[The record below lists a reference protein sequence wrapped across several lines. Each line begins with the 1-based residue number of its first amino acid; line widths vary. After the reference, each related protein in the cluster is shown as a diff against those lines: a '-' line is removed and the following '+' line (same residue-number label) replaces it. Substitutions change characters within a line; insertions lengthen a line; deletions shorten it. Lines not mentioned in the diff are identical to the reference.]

1 MPSGDKTPLGVP
13 ELPFTA
19 YSEMELSWMLAT
31 YAKRAIAAAT
41 VMVAVPVVNPGKE
54 LEPIVNVVVPTTTI
68 SVASTMD
75 VPVARAVARPELVM
89 LAGTGGVVGE
99 IVKTKLAGFE
109 AGVAGRPSLQ
119 TSCTANC
126 CVAPTA
132 SVTEVGR
139 LSEAIGIELTWS
151 AVRMFRAIGAG
162 GVTVRML
169 GVAVGGTVTQ

>member
-1 MPSGDKTPLGVP
+1 
-13 ELPFTA
+13 
-19 YSEMELSWMLAT
+19 
-31 YAKRAIAAAT
+31 
-41 VMVAVPVVNPGKE
+41 MVAVPEVNPGKE
-54 LEPIVNVVVPTTTI
+54 LEPIVNVVVPMTTI

-75 VPVARAVARPELVM
+75 VPVARAVARPAGVM

-151 AVRMFRAIGAG
+151 AVRMFWATGAG
-162 GVTVRML
+162 GVTVRTL
-169 GVAVGGTVTQ
+169 GEVVGGSVT